1 MNRWVLL
8 AARNLL
14 RHRRRT
20 FLTGSIVVVGFVAVT
35 MTAGFVSQTFSALK
49 SATIRGGGGHLRIL
63 DARAAGKTDDE
74 AATILLDDWPGL
86 SDALAR
92 DPRVAQAMPK
102 LSFFGLAVKGD
113 KSAAYL
119 GTGTIPALEKKASLA
134 AETVQSGAFFENAEA
149 NEIMLGTGLARAIDA
164 KAGDLVTVM
173 TTTPEG
179 GINAVDATVAAVLA
193 YPIKELDDR
202 ILYMPFA
209 AAARLLKAEGKAN
222 SVVVL
227 LKDDRDTELEAVEI
241 PKALAARGR
250 PVALKTWLDTATFYK
265 QVKLLYISIFFFMG
279 LVLSVV
285 VILATANTMTMSV
298 FERTREIGTLLA
310 IGMERGSIR
319 TLFLARGH
327 PARVDRIGGRRRAL
341 GAAEGR
347 AERVRDHAAA
357 ASRRDARQRP
367 ARRLHPARLRH
378 RLRGH
383 VDHAP
388 RGGLV
393 ARAPRGAPEP
403 GRGAR
408 ACLGSLSSF

>member
-20 FLTGSIVVVGFVAVT
+20 FLTGSIVVVGFLAVT

-49 SATIRGGGGHLRIL
+49 SATIRGAGGHLRIL
-63 DARAAGKTDDE
+63 DAHAAGKTDDE

-164 KAGDLVTVM
+164 KVGDLVTVM

-179 GINAVDATVAAVLA
+179 GINAVDATVAAILA

-227 LKDDRDTELEAVEI
+227 LKDDRDTDLEAVEI

-319 TLFLARGH
+319 TLFLLEGILLGLIGSGVGAVLSVLLRAALNASGIILPPPPGATRGNLLH
-327 PARVDRIGGRRRAL
+327 VDFIPIAYGIGFAVMSITL
-341 GAAEGR
+341 LVAAWW
-347 AERVRDHAAA
+347 
-357 ASRRDARQRP
+357 P
-367 ARRLHPARLRH
+367 ARRAARLNP
-378 RLRGH
+378 
-383 VDHAP
+383 VEA
-388 RGGLV
+388 
-393 ARAPRGAPEP
+393 
-403 GRGAR
+403 
-408 ACLGSLSSF
+408 LGQV

>member
-1 MNRWVLL
+1 
-8 AARNLL
+8 
-14 RHRRRT
+14 
-20 FLTGSIVVVGFVAVT
+20 
-35 MTAGFVSQTFSALK
+35 
-49 SATIRGGGGHLRIL
+49 
-63 DARAAGKTDDE
+63 
-74 AATILLDDWPGL
+74 
-86 SDALAR
+86 
-92 DPRVAQAMPK
+92 MPK
-102 LSFFGLAVKGD
+102 LSFFGLVVKGD

-119 GTGTIPALEKKASLA
+119 GTGTIPALEKQASLA
-134 AETVQSGAFFENAEA
+134 ADTVQSGAFFANAEA

-202 ILYMPFA
+202 ILYMPYA

-227 LKDDRDTELEAVEI
+227 LKDDRDTELEAVEL
-241 PKALAARGR
+241 PKTLAAQGR

-310 IGMERGSIR
+310 IGMERVVGPDP
-319 TLFLARGH
+319 LPARGH
-327 PARVDRIGGRRRAL
+327 PAR
-341 GAAEGR
+341 
-347 AERVRDHAAA
+347 
-357 ASRRDARQRP
+357 ARS
-367 ARRLHPARLRH
+367 
-378 RLRGH
+378 
-383 VDHAP
+383 
-388 RGGLV
+388 
-393 ARAPRGAPEP
+393 
-403 GRGAR
+403 GRGSGR
-408 ACLGSLSSF
+408 CSRCC

>member
-1 MNRWVLL
+1 VNRWILL

-49 SATIRGGGGHLRIL
+49 SATIRGVGGHLRIL
-63 DARAAGKTDDE
+63 DPRAAGKTDDE

-86 SDALAR
+86 AGLLSR

-102 LSFFGLAVKGD
+102 LSFFGLVVKGD

-119 GTGTIPALEKKASLA
+119 GTGTIPALEKQASLA
-134 AETVQSGAFFENAEA
+134 ADTVQSGKFLADPEA
-149 NEIMLGTGLARAIDA
+149 NEIMLGTGLSRAIDA

-179 GINAVDATVAAVLA
+179 GINAVDAAVAAVLA

-202 ILYMPFA
+202 LLFMPYG
-209 AAARLLKAEGKAN
+209 AAARLLKVEGKAN

-227 LKDDRDTELEAVEI
+227 LKDDRDAEPLAREL
-241 PKALAARGR
+241 PKTLAAQGR

-319 TLFLARGH
+319 TLFLLEGILLGLIGSGIGAVLSLLLRAALNASGIMLPPPPGATRGNVLH
-327 PARVDRIGGRRRAL
+327 VDFIPLAYGIAFAVMSITL
-341 GAAEGR
+341 LIAAWW
-347 AERVRDHAAA
+347 
-357 ASRRDARQRP
+357 P
-367 ARRLHPARLRH
+367 ARRASRLNPVEA
-378 RLRGH
+378 LGH
-383 VDHAP
+383 V
-388 RGGLV
+388 
-393 ARAPRGAPEP
+393 
-403 GRGAR
+403 
-408 ACLGSLSSF
+408 

>member
-1 MNRWVLL
+1 VNRWVLL

-20 FLTGSIVVVGFVAVT
+20 FLTGSIVVVGFLAVT

-49 SATIRGGGGHLRIL
+49 SATIRGAGGHLRIL
-63 DARAAGKTDDE
+63 DAHAAGKTDDE

-164 KAGDLVTVM
+164 KVGDLVTVM

-179 GINAVDATVAAVLA
+179 GINAVDATVAAILA

-227 LKDDRDTELEAVEI
+227 LKDDRDTDLEAVEI

-319 TLFLARGH
+319 TLFLLEGILLGLIGSGVGAVLSVLLRAALNASGIMLPPPPGATRGNLLH
-327 PARVDRIGGRRRAL
+327 VDFIPIAYGIGFAVMSITL
-341 GAAEGR
+341 LVAAWW
-347 AERVRDHAAA
+347 
-357 ASRRDARQRP
+357 P
-367 ARRLHPARLRH
+367 ARRAARLNPVEA
-378 RLRGH
+378 LGH
-383 VDHAP
+383 V
-388 RGGLV
+388 
-393 ARAPRGAPEP
+393 
-403 GRGAR
+403 
-408 ACLGSLSSF
+408 